1 LIYVESIWRVG
12 LAANYNDKL
21 GGSRAAYGLFGGLRT
36 GPVSWLAEADV
47 IDDKSL
53 GVDQGRILGTLLE
66 ANWLI
71 TRGNNLKI
79 TSEYLDPNR
88 SVQNNGETRWSVVYE
103 LTPIQFVQVRTG
115 VRYYDGIPQ
124 INTQHTRQYFIELH
138 GFF

>member
-1 LIYVESIWRVG
+1 
-12 LAANYNDKL
+12 L
-21 GGSRAAYGLFGGLRT
+21 GF
-36 GPVSWLAEADV
+36 
-47 IDDKSL
+47 
-53 GVDQGRILGTLLE
+53 DQGRELGTLLE

-71 TRGNNLKI
+71 ARGNNLKI
-79 TSEYLDPNR
+79 TSEYLDPER

-124 INTQHTRQYFIELH
+124 VDTQHTRLYFVELH